1 VELAQL
7 ICKRSAELGAPDAPD
22 DVPRAALRLTRTAGY
37 DRSALRHASA
47 IFRTRLRNHPDDT
60 ASADGLRL
68 LTKVLAFLR

>member
-7 ICKRSAELGAPDAPD
+7 ICKRSAELGAADSPD
-22 DVPRAALRLTRTAGY
+22 DVPRAALRLVRAAHY
-37 DRSALRHASA
+37 DRATLQHASA
-47 IFRTRLRNHPDDT
+47 IFRTRLRGHPEDA

>member
-7 ICKRSAELGAPDAPD
+7 ICKRSAELGAESAAD
-22 DVPRAALRLTRTAGY
+22 DVPTAALGLVRTAGY
-37 DRSALRHASA
+37 DRATLQHASA

-68 LTKVLAFLR
+68 LTKVLTFLR

>member
-7 ICKRSAELGAPDAPD
+7 ICKRSTELAAPGAAT

-37 DRSALRHASA
+37 DQAALRHASA
-47 IFRTRLRNHPDDT
+47 IFRTRLRNDPDDT

-68 LTKVLAFLR
+68 LTEVRTFLR